1 MLRYFP
7 HETKATR
14 REDLRME
21 NEPCRWSFVYRNP
34 FIGRALVDA
43 LTSVPLKSGSPLS
56 PTLSLLSAWKS
67 RASLKIGATPK
78 KLAALTSRPSLKI
91 EPTSRQISE
100 ETLGS
105 LKLRERNF
113 KHQTTPEQPVK
124 PTEGHPQSDVTQR
137 HAGFPARK

>member
-56 PTLSLLSAWKS
+56 LSLSALCLEIARFFETWSYSK
-67 RASLKIGATPK
+67 K

-100 ETLGS
+100 ETLES
-105 LKLRERNF
+105 LNLRERNF

-124 PTEGHPQSDVTQR
+124 PTEGHPQE
-137 HAGFPARK
+137 